1 MFVVK
6 NGLDAAVL
14 ELCLSDFVAGEHIFG
29 HLKLESLKN
38 GLVIKV
44 ARKLDISHQLSH
56 VD

>member
-6 NGLDAAVL
+6 NSLDAAVL
-14 ELCLSDFVAGEHIFG
+14 ELRLSDFVAGEHIFG